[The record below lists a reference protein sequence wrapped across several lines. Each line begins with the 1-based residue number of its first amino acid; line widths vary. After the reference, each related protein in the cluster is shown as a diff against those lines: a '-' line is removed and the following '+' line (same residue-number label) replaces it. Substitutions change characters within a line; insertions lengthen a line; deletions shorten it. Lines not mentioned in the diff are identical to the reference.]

1 MEKSFRDGRVH
12 QNEEAIVLKDG
23 RIAQM
28 IIKSTP
34 VKDDQGKI
42 VYVLEAATDITEK
55 KRLQQELK
63 NVKGNLEK
71 IIDARLNHLQKSEEK
86 YRTIFER
93 SRDAIILTDPDGKIK
108 EINQSG
114 VQILGYKTQ
123 KEVLA
128 LESAAK
134 LFEKKEFSRIQETV

>member
-1 MEKSFRDGRVH
+1 MLANR
-12 QNEEAIVLKDG
+12 
-23 RIAQM
+23 
-28 IIKSTP
+28 
-34 VKDDQGKI
+34 
-42 VYVLEAATDITEK
+42 
-55 KRLQQELK
+55 
-63 NVKGNLEK
+63 LEK
-71 IIDARLNHLQKSEEK
+71 LQKSEEK

-128 LESAAK
+128 LESAASASV
-134 LFEKKEFSRIQETV
+134 LTAHRLTFVYQNSHRVQPR